1 MIMDVKKIFGHIREY
16 IIISLG
22 TIVYCMA
29 WESFLIPNNIA
40 SGGLTGLC
48 TIIQFATNGLI
59 PVSYSFIIANVL
71 LLCMAFIILG
81 KGVGLKTIYCILLS
95 TALFAVLPEFTFLK
109 SIPGQPLYISEK
121 VLIPLIGG
129 LLEALGIGLIL
140 HYGGST
146 GGTDIVALIVNKFWP
161 VSLGKSY
168 FYMDIFII
176 ASILFL
182 PGKTL
187 QDMIY
192 GYIAMVTFSY
202 MVDFMLLG
210 RKSTVQVLIFSE
222 KYEMIADYIINSM
235 DRGVT
240 ALKSVGW
247 YTKQDKNV
255 LLVLVRKTQLSD
267 LTRVVKE
274 LDKNAFMS
282 ISPASGVYGEG
293 FEEIKTGI
301 TKSSLKTG
309 KN

>member
-1 MIMDVKKIFGHIREY
+1 MDVKKIFGHIREY